1 MRLAVSDRAEAPVKA
16 TKHPGNGFYYVS
28 GTLTRPG
35 IFRYE
40 TTDGSFINAVRLPE
54 EVHSPE
60 FLATVNGSA
69 FMLDHPAKVLVEPG
83 DPIDGMVVKAVV
95 DDNGAVNIEGW
106 LTSSVGIAAVDN
118 GIRQLSAC
126 FVPDW
131 VDMSKVEIFNARTM
145 FPNDAKACHDGR
157 WMFHQNLINNHA
169 AIVDVGRVSGAALD
183 SSLFIKE
190 TNMATAEEVQE
201 ILAIVEDEMPL
212 TGGEVS
218 LAVEETCDMTAEDVE
233 NSDTAQEMM
242 SMAQS
247 IIRAAMAMAKT
258 AVNHG
263 MKMTPEDVASDQAAA
278 ADSVIKHFQVT
289 VPAAIDSASGR
300 IALATALL
308 SQPAPVADEVEAVVE
323 TPVVA
328 ADSATVKP
336 AESIHDIYD
345 RIAAAANKA

>member
-1 MRLAVSDRAEAPVKA
+1 
-16 TKHPGNGFYYVS
+16 
-28 GTLTRPG
+28 
-35 IFRYE
+35 
-40 TTDGSFINAVRLPE
+40 
-54 EVHSPE
+54 
-60 FLATVNGSA
+60 
-69 FMLDHPAKVLVEPG
+69 
-83 DPIDGMVVKAVV
+83 
-95 DDNGAVNIEGW
+95 
-106 LTSSVGIAAVDN
+106 VDN

-131 VDMSKVEIFNARTM
+131 VDMNEVEIFNARTM

-190 TNMATAEEVQE
+190 TGMKTGTTAEEVQE

-212 TGGEVS
+212 TGGEVTMVKD
-218 LAVEETCDMTAEDVE
+218 APCDMEGEVEDME
-233 NSDTAQEMM
+233 SSDTMKEMAD
-242 SMAQS
+242 MAQG
-247 IIRAAMAMAKT
+247 IIKAAMAMART

-263 MKMTPEDVASDQAAA
+263 MKMTPEEVASDQAAA

-308 SQPAPVADEVEAVVE
+308 SQPVPVADEVEAVVE